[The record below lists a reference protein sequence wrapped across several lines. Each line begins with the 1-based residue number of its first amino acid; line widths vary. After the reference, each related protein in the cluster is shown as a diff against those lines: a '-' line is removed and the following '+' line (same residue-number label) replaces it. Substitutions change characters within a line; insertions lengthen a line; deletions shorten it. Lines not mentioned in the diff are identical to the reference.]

1 MKSNGSPCPLD
12 QILVIAFKRS
22 VYLRS
27 YLTKIIQVAWCNRTI
42 PEAWKRAVTI
52 LIHKKD
58 STHDPAS
65 FRPITLQS
73 IPLKVF
79 TSVVRNKLFV
89 YLTKN
94 NYIETNVQKGFTPGM
109 TGTYEHTAQLA
120 HIIRQAKKKQR
131 SLVVTLLDLKNA
143 FGEVHHNL
151 IPLVLDYHHVSSE
164 LIDCIMSLYKDFTT
178 TVVRLIYN
186 VIPTY

>member
-1 MKSNGSPCPLD
+1 M
-12 QILVIAFKRS
+12 
-22 VYLRS
+22 
-27 YLTKIIQVAWCNRTI
+27 
-42 PEAWKRAVTI
+42 
-52 LIHKKD
+52 
-58 STHDPAS
+58 
-65 FRPITLQS
+65 
-73 IPLKVF
+73 
-79 TSVVRNKLFV
+79 
-89 YLTKN
+89 KN
-94 NYIETNVQKGFTPGM
+94 NYIETNVQKRFTPGM

-151 IPLVLDYHHVSSE
+151 IPLVLDYHHVPSE
-164 LIDCIMSLYKDFTT
+164 LIECIMSLYKDFAT